1 MRILKFR
8 KVKNLYQLYYG
19 FLFKYKK
26 KFVFFLVFLLLYGIA
41 ESIQPFF
48 YKLLIE
54 VIPSGNFG
62 LLGQIIVLF
71 FVVRIGRL
79 LLNILTYWSGDNILL
94 PAARDARLA
103 VFKKIQDLDFAF
115 HLQKSTG
122 SMISSIKRGDLAFF
136 STFHIL
142 NIGVMRV
149 LIGFLVVI
157 FFFFQVNVWVAVLM
171 MVAFGLNFFCSYFL
185 IRNNIYAR
193 KAFNKAEDDIS
204 AVIVDNLLNFE
215 TVKLFAK
222 EKKELSRLKFEF
234 SPWLRRLWQYAN
246 SFRLIDLIVGGIG
259 NLGFMLVL
267 FYSANLFRLGQL
279 SGASLVMIVGF
290 VSEFYSKFF
299 DLVFQL
305 RDLAKQHTDLI
316 SYFSPLNQKTLVL
329 DPKKP
334 LSLDKVRGKIEFE
347 NLGFSYPEG
356 KQDALNSVN
365 LVIKPGESV
374 AFVGRSG
381 AGKTTITKL
390 LMRFYDPTNGRI
402 LLDDIDIKNFTKDHL
417 RSFMGVV
424 PQDPILFNNTIEYNI
439 AYGSDLYSPKDL
451 ARAIKMANLDE
462 FIDSMPDGLKT
473 HVGER
478 GVKLSGGQK
487 QRLAIAR
494 MILANPEIIIF
505 DEATSQLDS
514 QSEKKIQDAFWK
526 SAKGKTTLIVAHRL
540 STVVKADRIVV
551 MDAGTIVEM
560 GTHRQLLKN
569 KKGLYRH
576 FWDLQTM
583 EEEK

>member
-1 MRILKFR
+1 MP
-8 KVKNLYQLYYG
+8 NLYHLYYG
-19 FLFKYKK
+19 FLLKYKRR
-26 KFVFFLVFLLLYGIA
+26 FVVFVLILLSWALA
-41 ESIQPFF
+41 ESIQPYF
-48 YKLLIE
+48 YKLVIDA
-54 VIPSGNFG
+54 IPSRDFELIGSI
-62 LLGQIIVLF
+62 LVAF
-71 FVVRIGRL
+71 FVVRIVRL
-79 LLNILTYWSGDNILL
+79 LLNTLTYWTGDQVLL
-94 PAARDARLA
+94 QASRDARLA

-142 NIGVMRV
+142 NIGVTRV
-149 LIGFLVVI
+149 IIGFVVVL
-157 FFFFQVNVWVAVLM
+157 FFFFQTNAAIAWLM
-171 MVAFGLNFFCSYFL
+171 ILAFGLNFACSYFL
-185 IRNNIYAR
+185 IKNNIGAR

-204 AVIVDNLLNFE
+204 SVIVDNLLNFE

-222 EKKELSRLKFEF
+222 EKKELRRLRFEF
-234 SPWLRRLWQYAN
+234 EPWLRRLWQYAN
-246 SFRLIDLIVGGIG
+246 SFRVIDLVVGGIG
-259 NLGFMLVL
+259 NLGFIAVL
-267 FYSANLFRLGQL
+267 FYSLNLFRLDQL
-279 SGASLVMIVGF
+279 SGGELVMVIGF
-290 VSEFYSKFF
+290 VSEFYGKFF

-316 SYFSPLNQKTLVL
+316 SYFEPLNQKTLVL

-334 LSLDKVRGKIEFE
+334 LTLDKVRGEIKFE

-356 KQDALNSVN
+356 KQDALNGVN

-374 AFVGRSG
+374 AFVGHSG

-402 LLDDIDIKNFTKDHL
+402 LLDGIDIKNFTKDHL

-439 AYGSDLYSPKDL
+439 AYGADHYTIEQLE
-451 ARAIKMANLDE
+451 RAVKMANLND
-462 FIDSMPDGLKT
+462 FIDSMPLGLKT

-478 GVKLSGGQK
+478 GIKLSGGQK

-494 MILANPEIIIF
+494 MILADPSIIIF

-526 SAKGKTTLIVAHRL
+526 SSRGKTTLIVAHRL
-540 STVVKADRIVV
+540 STVIKADRIVV
-551 MDAGTIVEM
+551 MDGGTIVEM
-560 GTHRQLLKN
+560 GSHQQLLKN
-569 KKGLYRH
+569 KKGLYTH
-576 FWDLQTM
+576 FWRLQTM